1 MYGYRMTQNTKMF
14 AAFLSYVRNDDL
26 HDDGR
31 ITDLRR
37 RLSAE
42 VQMQTGRE
50 FQIFQD
56 RTDIFIGE
64 QWRVRIETSINGT
77 TLLIAIITPSFLQ
90 SEACREE
97 VNLFAKRE
105 QRLGRSDLII
115 PVLYVPTPA
124 LDDESD
130 EIAQNLSRR
139 QRVDWTKLRFE
150 NPSSVDVRRMTATLA
165 EHVIV
170 AVERSKQ
177 PDSVETVPDQAPKD
191 NGPGL
196 IELLAETEDAMPLF
210 SNTIVLF
217 GEALDRFTQITASAT
232 TEMNVA
238 NKPGKPASAKLA
250 TIHRYTKRLEE
261 PVAEMESLADEY
273 IDQLTRV
280 GSGGRRTDLR
290 PRLADNEPPAERNV
304 KRPSSAASPAARTLA
319 ENRAAKALASSA
331 TKPSTYSHRGSC
343 PTPRALQYAGVDVL
357 IEHVSNNEDVAERQ
371 AAEEL
376 LAALRTLA
384 ENGGKGLDSMED
396 LHQML
401 VSNYSLSSTL
411 RPVLRRMSTALL
423 KITPSRQVFNKWRD
437 DLTGALA

>member
-26 HDDGR
+26 HNDGR

-77 TLLIAIITPSFLQ
+77 ILLIAIITPSFLQ

-150 NPSSVDVRRMTATLA
+150 DPSSVDVRRMTATLA

-210 SNTIVLF
+210 LNTIVLF
-217 GEALDRFTQITASAT
+217 GEALNRFAQITTSAT

-250 TIHRYTKRLEE
+250 TIHRYTKHLEE

-280 GSGGRRTDLR
+280 GSG
-290 PRLADNEPPAERNV
+290 
-304 KRPSSAASPAARTLA
+304 
-319 ENRAAKALASSA
+319 
-331 TKPSTYSHRGSC
+331 
-343 PTPRALQYAGVDVL
+343 VDVL

-376 LAALRTLA
+376 LVALRTLA

-396 LHQML
+396 FHQML

>member
-1 MYGYRMTQNTKMF
+1 MYSCRMIQNTKTF
-14 AAFLSYVRNDDL
+14 AAFLSYVRNDDF
-26 HDDGR
+26 HDNGR

-97 VNLFAKRE
+97 ISLFAKRE
-105 QRLGRSDLII
+105 ESLGRSDLIV

-124 LDDESD
+124 LDDDSD
-130 EIAQNLSRR
+130 EIAQDLSRR
-139 QRVDWTKLRFE
+139 QHVDWTKLRFE
-150 NPSSVDVRRMTATLA
+150 DPSSVDVRRMTATLA
-165 EHVIV
+165 EHIIV

-177 PDSVETVPDQAPKD
+177 PDSVETFPDQTPTD
-191 NGPGL
+191 TGPGL

-217 GEALDRFTQITASAT
+217 SEALNRFSQITASAT
-232 TEMNVA
+232 TEMNAA
-238 NKPGKPASAKLA
+238 NRPGKPASAKLA
-250 TIHRYTKRLEE
+250 TIHRYIQRLEE
-261 PVAEMESLADEY
+261 PVTEMEGLANEY

-280 GSGGRRTDLR
+280 GSG
-290 PRLADNEPPAERNV
+290 
-304 KRPSSAASPAARTLA
+304 
-319 ENRAAKALASSA
+319 
-331 TKPSTYSHRGSC
+331 
-343 PTPRALQYAGVDVL
+343 VDVL
-357 IEHVSNNEDVAERQ
+357 IEHVSNIEDVTERQ

-376 LAALRTLA
+376 LTALRTLA
-384 ENGGKGLDSMED
+384 ANGKNSFDSIED
-396 LHQML
+396 FKQILE
-401 VSNYSLSSTL
+401 SNYSLSSTL
-411 RPVLRRMSTALL
+411 RPVLRRTSIALS
-423 KITPSRQVFNKWRD
+423 KIEPSRQVFNRWVD
-437 DLTGALA
+437 DLTSALA